1 MLRIRYCGLTILGLY
16 VFSGSI
22 AAQTAAHKLSPQPAI
37 VARSGSYQLTEEMV
51 QQALRF
57 GEFLAGTNFSPS
69 DTTALRSDLI
79 AIFQKEPAKQMA
91 SYEAVAKAIREAPG
105 LRRNPSMLAAAV
117 DRYKLW
123 QWYAEHQQDFREFQ
137 SYPFGKM
144 VLKYNPAVANSGGI
158 IVTRTDIECQFYS
171 DALVAKAAG
180 VPSPAQAEKDRFI
193 QSLPSRFASLPKE
206 QQEYLRR
213 AELRLADFRTVYD
226 GTVKT
231 RAAVLAD
238 IRKNVHSSADVW
250 REARRVENDSELDHK
265 YWTLYL
271 NEAFGGV
278 ANANRVNADILWQ
291 GQASRSMSRS
301 GEINTPIGS
310 H

>member
-1 MLRIRYCGLTILGLY
+1 ML
-16 VFSGSI
+16 
-22 AAQTAAHKLSPQPAI
+22 
-37 VARSGSYQLTEEMV
+37 
-51 QQALRF
+51 QQAFRF
-57 GEFLAGTNFSPS
+57 GEFLAGAKFSPS
-69 DTTALRSDLI
+69 DTAALRSDLI

-91 SYEAVAKAIREAPG
+91 SYEAVAKALWEAPG

-144 VLKYNPAVANSGGI
+144 VLKYNPVVANSGGI

-180 VPSPAQAEKDRFI
+180 VSPSTQTEKDLFVHN
-193 QSLPSRFASLPKE
+193 LPSRFASLSKE

-265 YWTLYL
+265 YWQLYL
-271 NEAFGGV
+271 NEALGAV
-278 ANANRVNADILWQ
+278 ANANRVNGDILWQ

-301 GEINTPIGS
+301 GDINTPVGTR
-310 H
+310 